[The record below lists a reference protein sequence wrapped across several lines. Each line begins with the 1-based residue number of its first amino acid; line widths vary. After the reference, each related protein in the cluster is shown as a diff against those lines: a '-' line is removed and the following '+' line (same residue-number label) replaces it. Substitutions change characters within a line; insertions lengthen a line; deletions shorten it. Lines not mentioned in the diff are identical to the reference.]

1 MPMRKLSS
9 NAVLLIAAAALAAA
23 VTPIRAQ
30 QGQIFHPDSATKP
43 SFEVATVK
51 PNDDP
56 RPGLNFAL
64 SVGNFSATHVTLKD
78 LLMLAYNF
86 RSDDQLIGAAG
97 WMTTAHFDI
106 KAKGSDADIEA
117 FSKLGFQQKLEE
129 VRLMLQSLLAE
140 RFALKVSFKTADL
153 PVYALVAA
161 KDGPK
166 MKEVE
171 ISAFPP
177 PGTPAPPGAHLPG
190 IRPTG
195 PNQITATAWPMNEMA
210 TWLSHFNEI
219 GNRVVVDQTGLKG
232 YYDFVLNGVSQQY
245 PEPTLLNGSPVDA
258 TSIFA
263 ALPEQL
269 GLNLEAKKAPVE
281 VLLIDH
287 AEQPSAN

>member
-1 MPMRKLSS
+1 MRKTNL
-9 NAVLLIAAAALAAA
+9 NAGALITAAALAIASCS
-23 VTPIRAQ
+23 IGAQ
-30 QGQIFHPDSATKP
+30 QGQMFHPDIAPRP
-43 SFEVATVK
+43 SFEVATIK

-64 SVGNFSATHVTLKD
+64 SVGNFSAKQATLKD

-86 RSDDQLIGAAG
+86 RSDDQVIGISP
-97 WMTTAHFDI
+97 WMTSARFDI
-106 KAKGSDADIEA
+106 KAKASDADIQA
-117 FSKLGFQQKLEE
+117 FTKLGFQQKLEE

-153 PVYALVAA
+153 PVYALVVA

-177 PGTPAPPGAHLPG
+177 PGTPAPPGSHLPG

-210 TWLSHFNEI
+210 QWLSHFNEI
-219 GNRVVVDQTGLKG
+219 GNRVVVDETGLKG
-232 YYDFVLNGVSQQY
+232 YYDFVLNSVSQQY

-258 TSIFA
+258 TSIFT

-269 GLNLEAKKAPVE
+269 GLKLEARKAPVE
-281 VLLIDH
+281 VLVIDH

>member
-1 MPMRKLSS
+1 MRIPISGASLF
-9 NAVLLIAAAALAAA
+9 LAATALAAA

-30 QGQIFHPDSATKP
+30 QGQIFHPDIANRP
-43 SFEVATVK
+43 SFEVATIK

-64 SVGNFSATHVTLKD
+64 SVGNFSAKQATLKD
-78 LLMLAYNF
+78 LMMLAYNF
-86 RSDDQLIGAAG
+86 RSDDQIVGLSA
-97 WMTTAHFDI
+97 WMTSAHFDI
-106 KAKGSDADIEA
+106 KAKASDADIEA
-117 FSKLGFQQKLEE
+117 FSKLGFQQKLED
-129 VRLMLQSLLAE
+129 VRMMLQSLLAD

-153 PVYALVAA
+153 PVYALVVA

-166 MKEVE
+166 MKAVE

-177 PGTPAPPGAHLPG
+177 PGTQAPPGAHLPG

-219 GNRVVVDQTGLKG
+219 GNRVVVDETGLKG
-232 YYDFVLNGVSQQY
+232 NYDFVLNGVSQQF
-245 PEPTLLNGSPVDA
+245 PEPTYLNGSQVDA
-258 TSIFA
+258 MSIFA

-269 GLNLEAKKAPVE
+269 GLKLEARKAPVE
-281 VLLIDH
+281 VLVIDH
-287 AEQPSAN
+287 AEQPTAN